1 MYINICICRRCVYP
15 RRVHLDVN
23 NTARKEGERE
33 RGGSIGRGQE
43 QTRHHLGRTGRP
55 GGGTFS
61 SQHLKRPKSWK
72 KKKKK
77 FSSKLSVCVCVCV
90 CDRCECVVGA
100 QPNTRMNQREP
111 MATIP
116 IHQPADCGVTKPL
129 RREPHAACRPIVDR
143 YIYNSISRQHR

>member
-1 MYINICICRRCVYP
+1 M
-15 RRVHLDVN
+15 N

-77 FSSKLSVCVCVCV
+77 KFSSKLSVCVCVCV
-90 CDRCECVVGA
+90 
-100 QPNTRMNQREP
+100 
-111 MATIP
+111 I
-116 IHQPADCGVTKPL
+116 GVNVWSAPSQT
-129 RREPHAACRPIVDR
+129 HG
-143 YIYNSISRQHR
+143 